1 MIVCYL
7 LLLATAARD
16 PDSVKNAKNKENTQK
31 SIHRFDT
38 TQNPGTSTRPSGQ
51 LKNPPYA

>member
-1 MIVCYL
+1 VIVCYL